1 MSHPPL
7 PACPFC
13 GGQPALTKLTCQG
26 QGCGACTAY
35 QVACTAC
42 QLGLPAQPTPEEA
55 TAAWRTGVTQALQ
68 VALALKVD
76 ITAAG
81 QRLVAREGT

>member
-1 MSHPPL
+1 MSPPL

-26 QGCGACTAY
+26 QGCGA
-35 QVACTAC
+35 
-42 QLGLPAQPTPEEA
+42 
-55 TAAWRTGVTQALQ
+55 WRRGVTQALQ

-76 ITAAG
+76 IAAAG
-81 QRLVAREGT
+81 QRLVAREST